1 MDAKIA
7 ELRLAAEEV
16 MIEAQH
22 KEHNRSTSELNDNLL
37 NSYRNLC
44 VSIREVVPERAVELK
59 AKHEGV
65 FKEKIPIIENILGE
79 LRNRTP
85 EKGLGHGGRVLQGPR
100 AGGAVDEQQEARS
113 LPLHKHTIK
122 LKPLEAPIFDE
133 IPKVHTKYLVT
144 SHKVQYIQKV
154 HTIYPTSSQMTRRM

>member
-7 ELRLAAEEV
+7 ELRLAAEEL

-22 KEHNRSTSELNDNLL
+22 KEHTRSTSELNNNLL

-44 VSIREVVPERAVELK
+44 VSIREVLPEKAVELM
-59 AKHEGV
+59 AEHEGV

-79 LRNRTP
+79 LRKRTLQ
-85 EKGLGHGGRVLQGPR
+85 KGLGHGGRVLQGPR

-113 LPLHKHTIK
+113 LPLHTIK
-122 LKPLEAPIFDE
+122 LKPLEAPIFDG
-133 IPKVHTKYLVT
+133 IPKVHTNYLVT
-144 SHKVQYIQKV
+144 SHIVQYIQKV
-154 HTIYPTSSQMTRRM
+154 HTIYPRRI